1 MSACTLPRART
12 AYTVYLARSADA
24 LIDPP
29 PLLVGADHIVSSG
42 MPRRILPK
50 LLGFADP
57 TSGVIGTWAR
67 EISGDPTAAV
77 GTRPVML
84 VDGRVWRH
92 PGIVAAVTV
101 RAPFTHPDSRV
112 GSSL

>member
-1 MSACTLPRART
+1 MNTGTLRRSRT
-12 AYTVYLARSADA
+12 EYTVYLTQPANA
-24 LIDPP
+24 IVEPP

-42 MPRRILPK
+42 MPHRTLPK

-57 TSGVIGTWAR
+57 TSGIIGTWAR
-67 EISGDPTAAV
+67 EIAADPTAAV

-101 RAPFTHPDSRV
+101 RVPIARPATCERQ
-112 GSSL
+112 L

>member
-1 MSACTLPRART
+1 MKAGEQHRART
-12 AYTVYLARSADA
+12 AYTVYLTRPADA
-24 LIDPP
+24 LIEPP

-42 MPRRILPK
+42 MPKRSLPK

-57 TSGVIGTWAR
+57 SSGVIGTWAR
-67 EISGDPTAAV
+67 EIPADPTAAV
-77 GTRPVML
+77 GTRPVLL

-101 RAPFTHPDSRV
+101 RMPRTRPSAGRRHP
-112 GSSL
+112 

>member
-1 MSACTLPRART
+1 MLRRART
-12 AYTVYLARSADA
+12 AYTVYLMQPADA
-24 LIDPP
+24 IIEPP
-29 PLLVGADHIVSSG
+29 PLLVDADHVVNSG
-42 MPRRILPK
+42 MPRRVLPK

-57 TSGVIGTWAR
+57 TSGIIGTWAR
-67 EISGDPTAAV
+67 EISADPTAAV

-101 RAPFTHPDSRV
+101 RVTPAGPDDYADRST
-112 GSSL
+112 

>member
-1 MSACTLPRART
+1 MLRRART
-12 AYTVYLARSADA
+12 AYTVYLTQPADA
-24 LIDPP
+24 IIEPP
-29 PLLVGADHIVSSG
+29 PLLVDADHVVNSG
-42 MPRRILPK
+42 MPRRVLPK

-57 TSGVIGTWAR
+57 TSGIIGTWAR
-67 EISGDPTAAV
+67 EISADPTAAV

-101 RAPFTHPDSRV
+101 RVTPAGPDDYADRST
-112 GSSL
+112 